1 MIYRDILTFLLKKA
15 LPFGKVMEK
24 IIFETSYK
32 IFLIALDI

>member
-24 IIFETSYK
+24 IILRPVTKFFS
-32 IFLIALDI
+32 LL